1 MQNSKRK
8 NILLLVVRIIVGGM
22 FVFAGVMK
30 LLDMP
35 NTIAMMATMGLRSTV
50 VWMVAVGEV
59 LAGLGVL
66 LGVYTKLAAL
76 GVVIIMGGAVYLTAG
91 NPMTILF
98 FVLGAV
104 LMKYKGGDYRLK
116 IFG

>member
-8 NILLLVVRIIVGGM
+8 NRALLIVRIIVGGM

-35 NTIAMMATMGLRSTV
+35 NTITLMSAMGLSSYVT
-50 VWMVAVGEV
+50 WAVAIGEV

-66 LGVYTKLAAL
+66 FGVYTKLAAL

-98 FVLGAV
+98 FVLGAA
-104 LMKYKGGDYRLK
+104 LMKYGGGDYRLK